1 MLLGR
6 IMPRLSRS
14 RVAREVLRGLAAA
27 VVGVM
32 LAVAWTIGTRVIT
45 DVASVLIA
53 LATLVALRFTR
64 LGPNALVPVG
74 AMVGWLLTLAR

>member
-1 MLLGR
+1 
-6 IMPRLSRS
+6 MPQLSRS
-14 RVAREVLRGLAAA
+14 FLARQLLRGLAAA

-53 LATLVALRFTR
+53 LAALAALRFTR
-64 LGPNALVPVG
+64 LGPIALVPVG
-74 AMVGWLLTLAR
+74 AMVGWLLTLAP